1 MRHSFFLLLTLLV
14 SGAVH
19 AEAPKGG
26 GDAEIVA
33 TLKKAQG
40 MLRQLS
46 QEKADLEAKLAAAE
60 KELAEKKKLSED
72 KTKEAEGLQ
81 NALKQ
86 KEPVL
91 TALQSN
97 NDVLKTNNDR
107 FRGKLGTVIQQL
119 RDAKKDNILL
129 VNAVKERTQW
139 IDQCTQKNKEFVK
152 LYGKMLEEYQEPDF
166 LENLKTLEPLT
177 GITKVAKENQAQ
189 DYRYKLSDLKITP
202 WVEPVSGPVEK
213 ATQAPLQEQP
223 EQDVPEE
230 E

>member
-1 MRHSFFLLLTLLV
+1 MRHLLFLLLTLLV

-72 KTKEAEGLQ
+72 KSKEAEGLQ

-107 FRGKLGTVIQQL
+107 YRGKLGTVIQQL

-139 IDQCTQKNKEFVK
+139 IEQCTQKNKEFVT
-152 LYGKMLEEYQEPDF
+152 LYGKVLEEYQEPDF

-213 ATQAPLQEQP
+213 ATQAPPQEQP

>member
-1 MRHSFFLLLTLLV
+1 MRHLFFLLLPLLV

-72 KTKEAEGLQ
+72 KSKEAEGLQ

-107 FRGKLGTVIQQL
+107 YRGKLGTVIQQL
-119 RDAKKDNILL
+119 RDSKKDNILL

-139 IDQCTQKNKEFVK
+139 IEQCTQKNKEFVT
-152 LYGKMLEEYQEPDF
+152 LYGKVLEEYQEPDF

-202 WVEPVSGPVEK
+202 WVEPVSGPIEK
-213 ATQAPLQEQP
+213 ATQASPQEQP

>member
-1 MRHSFFLLLTLLV
+1 
-14 SGAVH
+14 
-19 AEAPKGG
+19 
-26 GDAEIVA
+26 
-33 TLKKAQG
+33 

-72 KTKEAEGLQ
+72 KSKEAEGLQ

-107 FRGKLGTVIQQL
+107 YRGKLGTVIQQL
-119 RDAKKDNILL
+119 RDSKKDNILL

-139 IDQCTQKNKEFVK
+139 IEQCTQKNKEFVTI
-152 LYGKMLEEYQEPDF
+152 YGKVLEEYQEPDF

-202 WVEPVSGPVEK
+202 WVEPVSGPIEK
-213 ATQAPLQEQP
+213 ATQAAPQEQP

>member
-1 MRHSFFLLLTLLV
+1 MRHLFFLLLTLLV
-14 SGAVH
+14 SGAVY
-19 AEAPKGG
+19 AEPKGG

-72 KTKEAEGLQ
+72 KSKEAEGLQ

-107 FRGKLGTVIQQL
+107 YRGKLGTVIQQL
-119 RDAKKDNILL
+119 RDSKKDNILL

-139 IDQCTQKNKEFVK
+139 IDQCTQKNKEFLA
-152 LYGKMLEEYQEPDF
+152 LYGKVLEEYQEPDF
-166 LENLKTLEPLT
+166 LEHLKTLDPLT

-202 WVEPVSGPVEK
+202 WVEPVTSPVVDK
-213 ATQAPLQEQP
+213 AAQAPAPDQP
-223 EQDVPEE
+223 EQEMPDEE
-230 E
+230 

>member
-1 MRHSFFLLLTLLV
+1 MRHLFFLLLTLLV
-14 SGAVH
+14 SGAVY
-19 AEAPKGG
+19 AEPKGG

-72 KTKEAEGLQ
+72 KSKEAEGLQ

-107 FRGKLGTVIQQL
+107 YRGKLGTVIQQL

-139 IDQCTQKNKEFVK
+139 IEQCTQKNKEFVT

-202 WVEPVSGPVEK
+202 WVEPVSGPAEK
-213 ATQAPLQEQP
+213 ATQAPAQEQP

>member
-139 IDQCTQKNKEFVK
+139 IDQCTQKNKEFVT

-213 ATQAPLQEQP
+213 ATQAAPQEQP